1 MADPNEADPN
11 PVAPDTSGPIQVL
24 LNFFKARNLTSVEKD
39 IGSMLDAGVDP
50 WDPQIFLR
58 LRKKE
63 PKFEPIRGQ
72 DLGSEPIKRL
82 DSEPRPAL
90 EVVHLW
96 LKIVAA
102 KFPECVGESVCAVSP
117 NFIG

>member
-1 MADPNEADPN
+1 M
-11 PVAPDTSGPIQVL
+11 APDTRGPIQFL

-50 WDPQIFLR
+50 WDPKIFLR
-58 LRKKE
+58 LRKKDS
-63 PKFEPIRGQ
+63 KFEPTRGQ
-72 DLGSEPIKRL
+72 DLGSEPIKKL

-96 LKIVAA
+96 LKILAA
-102 KFPECVGESVCAVSP
+102 KFPQCVGASACAISA